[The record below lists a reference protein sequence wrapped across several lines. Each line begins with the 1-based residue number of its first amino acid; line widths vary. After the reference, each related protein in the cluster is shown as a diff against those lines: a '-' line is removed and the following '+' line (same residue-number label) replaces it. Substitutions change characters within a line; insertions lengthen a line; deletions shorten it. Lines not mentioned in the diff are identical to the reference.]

1 MLAPG
6 VAVEDPGSVSIVRR
20 NNWPAVL
27 GIAGAMTLRIGLE
40 SRLPW
45 DCVGNEG

>member
-6 VAVEDPGSVSIVRR
+6 AAVEDTRPARIVRR

-27 GIAGAMTLRIGLE
+27 GIAGAMVLQIGLE
-40 SRLPW
+40 SRLSW
-45 DCVGNEG
+45 DFVGNGG